1 MWVLHILRQGT
12 ETDSKGTATR
22 SYCFVI
28 TFMYVVVTAGHIW
41 RQRATGS
48 FATGLVMRRRS
59 CVVVRSVSVNQ
70 PFAVTDIITK
80 ELITEDVV
88 SGRT

>member
-28 TFMYVVVTAGHIW
+28 TFMYVVVTAGHI
-41 RQRATGS
+41 
-48 FATGLVMRRRS
+48 
-59 CVVVRSVSVNQ
+59 
-70 PFAVTDIITK
+70 
-80 ELITEDVV
+80 
-88 SGRT
+88 